1 MVALALL
8 ASAGS
13 TAAQPLDPSSQ
24 DVLSQTLQILLDP
37 NARAAE
43 LAKNPQGA
51 TVDQQV
57 RALTGSDALTQEFY
71 AVAGQVSRREALRQK
86 ALAGG
91 SKRSRCEASPEG
103 CMRGIVLTQ
112 PSPRGCAP
120 QLELPRTLSVQ
131 PRATTKQ
138 MGLFQPPA

>member
-1 MVALALL
+1 MIPRRLVPVVALALL

-13 TAAQPLDPSSQ
+13 TGAQPLDPRSQ
-24 DVLSQTLQILLDP
+24 DALGQTLQIMLDP

-71 AVAGQVSRREALRQK
+71 AVAGQVLTE
-86 ALAGG
+86 
-91 SKRSRCEASPEG
+91 
-103 CMRGIVLTQ
+103 LTQ
-112 PSPRGCAP
+112 NSGGDAQRMLQAVERAKADPAGFAAMLSPATQQR
-120 QLELPRTLSVQ
+120 LRELAVKLSDQ
-131 PRATTKQ
+131 KR
-138 MGLFQPPA
+138 

>member
-1 MVALALL
+1 MIPRRLVPVVALALL

-13 TAAQPLDPSSQ
+13 TGAQPLDPRSE
-24 DVLSQTLQILLDP
+24 DALGQTLQILLDP

-71 AVAGQVSRREALRQK
+71 AVAGQVLSE
-86 ALAGG
+86 
-91 SKRSRCEASPEG
+91 
-103 CMRGIVLTQ
+103 LTQ
-112 PSPRGCAP
+112 NSGGDAQKMLQAVERAKADPAGFAAMLSPATQQR
-120 QLELPRTLSVQ
+120 LRELAVKLSDKK
-131 PRATTKQ
+131 R
-138 MGLFQPPA
+138 

>member
-1 MVALALL
+1 VPMVALALL

-13 TAAQPLDPSSQ
+13 TAAQPLDASSQ
-24 DVLSQTLQILLDP
+24 DALSQTLQILLDP

-71 AVAGQVSRREALRQK
+71 AVAGQVLSE
-86 ALAGG
+86 
-91 SKRSRCEASPEG
+91 
-103 CMRGIVLTQ
+103 LTQ
-112 PSPRGCAP
+112 NSGGDAQKMLQAVERAKADPAGFAAMLSPQTQQRLRDLAVK
-120 QLELPRTLSVQ
+120 LSDQ
-131 PRATTKQ
+131 KR
-138 MGLFQPPA
+138 

>member
-1 MVALALL
+1 MIPRRLVPMVALALL

-13 TAAQPLDPSSQ
+13 TAAQPLDASSQ
-24 DVLSQTLQILLDP
+24 DALSQTLQILLDP

-71 AVAGQVSRREALRQK
+71 AVAGQVLSE
-86 ALAGG
+86 
-91 SKRSRCEASPEG
+91 
-103 CMRGIVLTQ
+103 LTQ
-112 PSPRGCAP
+112 NSGGDAQKMLQAVERAKADPAGFAAMLSPATQQR
-120 QLELPRTLSVQ
+120 LRELAVKLSDKK
-131 PRATTKQ
+131 R
-138 MGLFQPPA
+138 